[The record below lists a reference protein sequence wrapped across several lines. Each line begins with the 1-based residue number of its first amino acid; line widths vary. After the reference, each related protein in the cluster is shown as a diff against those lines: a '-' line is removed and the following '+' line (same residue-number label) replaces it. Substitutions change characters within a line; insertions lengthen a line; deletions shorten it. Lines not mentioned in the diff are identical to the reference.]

1 MAAQETTCFVL
12 VEEAPP
18 LSFLLLQP
26 FHNVVL
32 GWFFALRRENQQTHS
47 PCGGQVCLVQI
58 GRLVVLAARAE
69 TVCLF
74 NDQRAGRELATHPRV
89 S

>member
-12 VEEAPP
+12 VEETPP
-18 LSFLLLQP
+18 PSFLLLQP

-47 PCGGQVCLVQI
+47 PCGGHGCLVQI
-58 GRLVVLAARAE
+58 GRLVVLTARAE
-69 TVCLF
+69 TVYLV
-74 NDQRAGRELATHPRV
+74 NDQRAGLGLAMHPRV

>member
-18 LSFLLLQP
+18 LSFLFLQP
-26 FHNVVL
+26 FHHVVL

-47 PCGGQVCLVQI
+47 PCGGHGCLVQI
-58 GRLVVLAARAE
+58 GRLVVLTALAE
-69 TVCLF
+69 TVCLL
-74 NDQRAGRELATHPRV
+74 NDQREGLGLATHPRV

>member
-18 LSFLLLQP
+18 SSFLFLQTS
-26 FHNVVL
+26 HNIAP
-32 GWFFALRRENQQTHS
+32 GWFFALRPENQQTHS
-47 PCGGQVCLVQI
+47 PCGGQGCLVQI
-58 GRLVVLAARAE
+58 GRLVGLAALAE
-69 TVCLF
+69 TVCLV
-74 NDQRAGRELATHPRV
+74 NDQREGLGLATHPRV